1 MLKKNRILKFSEA
14 INEALFQKMRK
25 DKNIIL
31 LGLGVD
37 DPKGIFGTTKK
48 LKNFFSKRVYD
59 VPTAENSL
67 TGISIGLAL
76 MGKKPVITHQRVEFS
91 LLSLEQIINQA
102 SKWFYMSGGRSN
114 LPIVIRLI
122 IGRGWGQGPQHSQS
136 LEALFS
142 HIPGLKVVC
151 PSSPSDAKGLLLS
164 SIDDK
169 NPVIFYEHRWLHF
182 IKGVV
187 EKKIYKIPLGKST
200 YLHRGNDITIIS
212 FSYAIIECL
221 KVNKILKKN
230 NIKADIIDLKTLRP
244 LDYKKILKSAKKTKK
259 VLIVDNGWV
268 KFGVSAEI
276 ASIIAEKIDT
286 KVKVKRIGVTD
297 APIPSTVSLAKF
309 SYPDTKNILNEIK
322 ILINKKTKFKYKID
336 KGLKPD
342 QPDSSFL
349 GPF

>member
-1 MLKKNRILKFSEA
+1 MT
-14 INEALFQKMRK
+14 
-25 DKNIIL
+25 D
-31 LGLGVD
+31 
-37 DPKGIFGTTKK
+37 
-48 LKNFFSKRVYD
+48 
-59 VPTAENSL
+59 
-67 TGISIGLAL
+67 
-76 MGKKPVITHQRVEFS
+76 
-91 LLSLEQIINQA
+91 
-102 SKWFYMSGGRSN
+102 
-114 LPIVIRLI
+114 
-122 IGRGWGQGPQHSQS
+122 
-136 LEALFS
+136 
-142 HIPGLKVVC
+142 
-151 PSSPSDAKGLLLS
+151 
-164 SIDDK
+164 
-169 NPVIFYEHRWLHF
+169 
-182 IKGVV
+182 
-187 EKKIYKIPLGKST
+187 
-200 YLHRGNDITIIS
+200 
-212 FSYAIIECL
+212 
-221 KVNKILKKN
+221 N

>member
-25 DKNIIL
+25 DRNIIL

-48 LKNFFSKRVYD
+48 LKNFFFKRVYD

-91 LLSLEQIINQA
+91 LLSLDQIINQA
-102 SKWFYMSGGRSN
+102 SKWFYMSGGKSN

-151 PSSPSDAKGLLLS
+151 PSSPSDAKGLLVS
-164 SIDDK
+164 SIEDK

-182 IKGVV
+182 VKGVV
-187 EKKIYKIPLGKST
+187 DKKIYKIPLGKSA
-200 YLHRGNDITIIS
+200 YLHRGNDITIVS

-259 VLIVDNGWV
+259 VLIVDNGWA
-268 KFGVSAEI
+268 KFGISAEI

-309 SYPDTKNILNEIK
+309 SYPDTQNILNEIR
-322 ILINKKTKFKYKID
+322 ILMNKKTKLKYKID